1 MPRHPGFKLGRQK
14 REHDPRFPHMSALVA
29 GRRPSVMPHP
39 VNWAANMPPD
49 LGMMLNDQL
58 GDCTVAAI
66 GHLLQVWSF
75 ISSGV
80 MLTEPDSI
88 ILKWY
93 ELIDG
98 YVVGDPR
105 TDQGGVMQHV
115 MRYWLKRGVPM
126 TSGVNRALGVVEI
139 DPQNDIDVTNAI
151 AACGA
156 VNIGFN
162 VPSYL
167 MPDNGDPP
175 PMLWDVQPGADD
187 TIIGGHNVIAPG
199 FDNQATL
206 NIISWGIRAYRM
218 TKAFR
223 NKYVTETYAIAD
235 QQWVSVKGSTPGD
248 LPLQQLI
255 HQMQALRAA

>member
-1 MPRHPGFKLGRQK
+1 MPRHPGFKLGCQK

-29 GRRPSVMPHP
+29 GRRPLVMPPP
-39 VNWAANMPPD
+39 VNWAEHMLPD

-75 ISSGV
+75 IATGT
-80 MLTEPDSI
+80 MLTEPDSVV
-88 ILKWY
+88 LNAY

-98 YVVGDPR
+98 YVPGDPS
-105 TDQGGVMQHV
+105 TDQGGMMQHV
-115 MRYWLKRGVPM
+115 MRYWLKKGVPM
-126 TSGVNRALGVVEI
+126 VSGVNRAFAVVEV

-151 AACGA
+151 VDCGA

-162 VPSYL
+162 VPAFL

-175 PMLWDVQPGADD
+175 PTVWDVTPGEDD
-187 TIIGGHNVIAPG
+187 TIIGGHDVIAPG
-199 FDNQATL
+199 FDANATL
-206 NIISWGIRAYRM
+206 NIVSWGSRAYKM

-223 NKYVTETYAIAD
+223 NKYVTEMYAIAD
-235 QQWVSVKGSTPGD
+235 PTWMSARGTTPGG
-248 LPLQQLI
+248 LTVQQLEQ
-255 HQMQALRAA
+255 QMQALRA